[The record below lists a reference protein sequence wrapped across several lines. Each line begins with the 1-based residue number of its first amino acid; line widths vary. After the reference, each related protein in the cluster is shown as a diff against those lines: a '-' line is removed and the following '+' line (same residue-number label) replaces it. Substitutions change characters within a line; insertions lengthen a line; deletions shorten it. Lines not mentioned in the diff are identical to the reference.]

1 MSQKDCCHQVLK
13 IGLMGDFFFLFLFF
27 FCSTRRVQFSKG
39 RPPNRNIGPFPSK
52 NRSSCS
58 CEGYALNAK
67 HVAVDELEDLQRRR
81 SEEYRQYQLR
91 MGTKMESLI
100 LAQSNSPL
108 QYPIQ
113 GFVVE
118 PLTKSVIPVNFS
130 FEEYEAIFSI
140 EIKRPS
146 VPVLYD
152 PGEDINS
159 QVTIATKTFLR
170 YDELNILIKSI
181 RQFYPEIKI
190 IIADDS
196 LEPQNVTGYKLEQ
209 YIMPPTQGWFAGRNL
224 AVSQVTTKYF
234 LWVDDDYIFS
244 NSTRIE
250 KFVEIMEKVPELDV
264 ATGEKNPGM
273 PYPGLAC
280 LHAYVTTGKSHGLQE
295 IYPGVS
301 TSHHVIFVKPKMGA
315 NLDKFIIAPANSPLQ
330 YPITGFTVSPL
341 KKSVIP
347 GLALQTQKR
356 EVYKVSLSAKTGVL
370 SVDSVTAGDQVDG
383 QGQSNLT
390 ISSSSLT
397 HVNDLLSRVT
407 YYSTIYHIKTSDFV
421 HFIFEDHEVVFPIL
435 IRRQTVPSLYD
446 PGTDVNSQVTVL
458 TKTFLRYKEL
468 NVLIQSIR
476 MYYPDIMIIIADDS
490 MKPEPVTGKNIEHY
504 IMPPTRGWFA
514 GRNLAVSQVTTKY
527 FLWVDDDFQF
537 LKGTRIESFV
547 EIMEAVPELDIVS
560 LVVTFQAISII
571 SHLSTKREMK
581 RKAAA

>member
-1 MSQKDCCHQVLK
+1 MEKDQA
-13 IGLMGDFFFLFLFF
+13 IF
-27 FCSTRRVQFSKG
+27 
-39 RPPNRNIGPFPSK
+39 
-52 NRSSCS
+52 
-58 CEGYALNAK
+58 
-67 HVAVDELEDLQRRR
+67 
-81 SEEYRQYQLR
+81 
-91 MGTKMESLI
+91 
-100 LAQSNSPL
+100 
-108 QYPIQ
+108 
-113 GFVVE
+113 
-118 PLTKSVIPVNFS
+118 NFS

-264 ATGEKNPGM
+264 VSKETGE
-273 PYPGLAC
+273 
-280 LHAYVTTGKSHGLQE
+280 H
-295 IYPGVS
+295 

-547 EIMEAVPELDIVS
+547 EIMEAVPELDILGGDVS
-560 LVVTFQAISII
+560 GNQYYFTFEYEEGDEEEGGCLTRIKKGFHQQLPNFPNCFLVDGVVNYFLGRTDAVRRVGFDPYLKRVGHSGK
-571 SHLSTKREMK
+571 LSD
-581 RKAAA
+581 